1 MKTQSKVIKNFI
13 LTAFVSLFLFSY
25 ALANDKDATGSLE
38 RLEQTRKEY
47 QADQTALDQINR
59 KKEKILT
66 KNKHH
71 KIPNSGPEWSEALK
85 VWLPLFQKAEAS
97 YPEYLNALVHAYCD
111 LPSASDQA
119 KELREEIEQQHPRS
133 SITVND
139 QERRAQLANAVL
151 PHLLNPSLEREKA
164 KFFAQF
170 LKPGFSTKVDDF
182 FHLLRLPAEPQDWS
196 EQLAYSIASLRAGKI
211 STARSENKKLL
222 KKATRFAEI
231 HQEYPKEKRNPTYTK
246 KVREFRFYRA
256 LIEAHD
262 EKGKEARKF
271 LSLALENT
279 TVEKLEPSIQKLV
292 QEIKKRLQG
301 LSQ

>member
-1 MKTQSKVIKNFI
+1 LKTQSKVIKNFI
-13 LTAFVSLFLFSY
+13 LTALVSLFIFSY
-25 ALANDKDATGSLE
+25 ALANDKDGKGSLE
-38 RLEQTRKEY
+38 RLNQARIEY
-47 QADQTALDQINR
+47 QSDKDALDQIDR
-59 KKEKILT
+59 KKEEIFT
-66 KNKHH
+66 KNKHQ
-71 KIPNSGPEWSEALK
+71 KIPRSGPEWSEALE

-97 YPEYLNALVHAYCD
+97 YPEYLNALVHAYCN
-111 LPSASDQA
+111 LPSASNQA

-139 QERRAQLANAVL
+139 QERRAQLANAAL
-151 PHLLNPSLEREKA
+151 PHLLNQGLEREKA

-196 EQLAYSIASLRAGKI
+196 EQLAYSVASLRAGKI

-222 KKATRFAEI
+222 KKATRFADI
-231 HQEYPKEKRNPTYTK
+231 HQEYPKEKRNPAYSN
-246 KVREFRFYRA
+246 KVREYKMYRA

-262 EKGKEARKF
+262 GKGKQARKF

-279 TVEKLEPSIQKLV
+279 TIEKLDPIIQKLV

>member
-1 MKTQSKVIKNFI
+1 VSKVIKNSVFTV
-13 LTAFVSLFLFSY
+13 LVSWFFFSY
-25 ALANDKDATGSLE
+25 AFANDRGTKGSIEL
-38 RLEQTRKEY
+38 LDQARKEY
-47 QADQTALDQINR
+47 QSDKDALDQINR
-59 KKEKILT
+59 KKDEIRE
-66 KNKHH
+66 KNKDQ
-71 KIPNSGPEWSEALK
+71 KKPNSGPEWSEVLK

-111 LPSASDQA
+111 LPSASAQS

-133 SITVND
+133 SITVSD
-139 QERRAQLANAVL
+139 QERRSQLANAAL
-151 PHLLNPSLEREKA
+151 PHLLNPGLEKEKA
-164 KFFAQF
+164 DFFAQF

-196 EQLAYSIASLRAGKI
+196 EQVAYSIACLRAGNI
-211 STARSENKKLL
+211 STSRSQNKKLL

-231 HQEYPKEKRNPTYTK
+231 HETYPEERRNPAYSK
-246 KVREFRFYRA
+246 KVREYRFYRA

-262 EKGKEARKF
+262 GKGKEARKF

-279 TVEKLEPSIQKLV
+279 TIEKLDPIIQKLV
-292 QEIKKRLQG
+292 QEIKKRLQE

>member
-1 MKTQSKVIKNFI
+1 MKNFI
-13 LTAFVSLFLFSY
+13 ITVLFSWFISSY
-25 ALANDKDATGSLE
+25 ALANDRGAKGSLE
-38 RLEQTRKEY
+38 LLNQVRKEY
-47 QADQTALDQINR
+47 QSDKDALDQINR
-59 KKEKILT
+59 KKKEIVT
-66 KNKHH
+66 KNKHQ
-71 KIPNSGPEWSEALK
+71 KIPRSGPEWSEAVK

-111 LPSASDQA
+111 LPSTSNQA
-119 KELREEIEQQHPRS
+119 KELREEIEQQHPLS

-139 QERRAQLANAVL
+139 LERRAQLANAAL
-151 PHLLNPSLEREKA
+151 PHLLNQDIEKEKA

-182 FHLLRLPAEPQDWS
+182 FHLLRLPAEPLDWS
-196 EQLAYSIASLRAGKI
+196 EQLAYSMASLRSGKI

-231 HQEYPKEKRNPTYTK
+231 HEEYPKDKRNPTYSK

-262 EKGKEARKF
+262 GKGKEARKF

-279 TVEKLEPSIQKLV
+279 TIEKLDPIIQKLV

>member
-1 MKTQSKVIKNFI
+1 MKNSLMTV
-13 LTAFVSLFLFSY
+13 LVSLFFFSY
-25 ALANDKDATGSLE
+25 AFAKDKDATGSLE
-38 RLEQTRKEY
+38 LLEQTRKEY
-47 QADQTALDQINR
+47 LTDQAALDQIER
-59 KKEKILT
+59 KKEEILK
-66 KNKHH
+66 KNKHQ
-71 KIPNSGPEWSEALK
+71 KKPNSGPEWSEALK

-97 YPEYLNALVHAYCD
+97 YPEYLNALVNAYCD
-111 LPSASDQA
+111 LPSTSAQA
-119 KELREEIEQQHPRS
+119 KELREEIEQQHPNS

-139 QERRAQLANAVL
+139 QERRAQLANAAL
-151 PHLLNPSLEREKA
+151 PHLLKPDLEKEKA
-164 KFFAQF
+164 DFFAQF

-196 EQLAYSIASLRAGKI
+196 EQVAYSIACLRAGNI
-211 STARSENKKLL
+211 STARSQNKKLL

-231 HQEYPKEKRNPTYTK
+231 HETYPEERRNPAYSK
-246 KVREFRFYRA
+246 KVREYRFYRA

-262 EKGKEARKF
+262 GKGKEARKF

-279 TVEKLEPSIQKLV
+279 TIEKLDPTIQKLV